1 MVHPEC
7 VSAMFLQHQA
17 LMEELSR
24 SKKDF
29 ETIIQAKNRELERTK
44 VLERRWRFRIWL
56 VHAAQHFQQCMGC
69 YGEWRRRLWLHLAS
83 REIICK
89 IIQAYRR
96 FCL

>member
-1 MVHPEC
+1 
-7 VSAMFLQHQA
+7 
-17 LMEELSR
+17 MEELSR

-69 YGEWRRRLWLHLAS
+69 YVNGEGDYGCTLPQG
-83 REIICK
+83 K
-89 IIQAYRR
+89 
-96 FCL
+96 